1 MVATTRRLV
10 GLMRDTVL
18 SPLLATHTA
27 SAPTTAQ
34 RFAEGVAERIDRRR
48 FFRKAA
54 RSGFITLAALAAGRA
69 LDALVASPARA
80 GCGATANGPGC
91 PTGGHY
97 GTAPCGPSRCCSYIR
112 SGYPSTC
119 NCGSGGSCTSGTT
132 HCHGRAYYYS
142 SGCWSCTGPAFACK
156 TTGCYCRLKITCCDC
171 ATSGCGDSSGRCISW
186 YTTTQLLGC
195 APTG

>member
-54 RSGFITLAALAAGRA
+54 RSGFITLAALAAGGA
-69 LDALVASPARA
+69 LDASGLAGQSRLRRNGQRA
-80 GCGATANGPGC
+80 WLPDRR
-91 PTGGHY
+91 PLRDR
-97 GTAPCGPSRCCSYIR
+97 PCGPSRCCSYIR
-112 SGYPSTC
+112 SGHPSTC

-186 YTTTQLLGC
+186 YVTTQLLGC